1 MRALRYWTD
10 VTADHQV
17 IWMPESMFRRLGLS
31 VLANDK
37 PILCVQVST
46 HLCLLH
52 LTSPLGE
59 IDLEQVRLA
68 TASSHYGLSV
78 SLYQSVPIVL
88 VGLLPGQWLFH
99 FHPWDQ
105 GEPQRTSSPSP
116 VLLCSS
122 LLFTSISYTLTWLHN
137 TQWHDKPHNICYA
150 WELAIKERNINSLV
164 YTLDILWAQ
173 ILWSK

>member
-10 VTADHQV
+10 VTADPQV
-17 IWMPESMFRRLGLS
+17 IWMTESNVLGFRPMRVGQWQ
-31 VLANDK
+31 AN
-37 PILCVQVST
+37 IVCTVST

-52 LTSPLGE
+52 LTSPLSE

-88 VGLLPGQWLFH
+88 VGLLPGQRLLH
-99 FHPWDQ
+99 LHPWDQ

-116 VLLCSS
+116 VLLSS
-122 LLFTSISYTLTWLHN
+122 ALHFTSISYTLSWLRN

-150 WELAIKERNINSLV
+150 WELAIKT
-164 YTLDILWAQ
+164 YMP
-173 ILWSK
+173 